1 MTSAL
6 VCTQLADGRQAGS
19 RATHTNLYPLMSS
32 YRKVSSPT
40 LSQHGWCTVG
50 ATVPRVLSL
59 VPLIHSF
66 LT

>member
-6 VCTQLADGRQAGS
+6 VCTQLADSRQAGS
-19 RATHTNLYPLMSS
+19 RATHTNLSPLMTS

-50 ATVPRVLSL
+50 AIVPRVLPL
-59 VPLIHSF
+59 VPPIHFF